1 MREFPIRSAVSC
13 LLALLLSVAS
23 ASQAARPPAGQLPA
37 ERGSAD
43 SVAGRLLVATPEL
56 EDPNFRHTVVY
67 MVQHDDSGAMG
78 LVLNRVLGKGPVA
91 ELLEGLGIEGE
102 ADPSRQI
109 EIHYGGPVEA
119 GRGFVLH
126 SPDYHGQDTVV
137 LSDVAA
143 LTSSLDV
150 LSAIAAGKGPKRSL
164 FVLGYAGWA
173 PGQLEAEIA
182 AGAWEIVD
190 ADEGLLFDERADSK
204 WQRALDRRGVD
215 L

>member
-1 MREFPIRSAVSC
+1 MRELPIRSAASGM
-13 LLALLLSVAS
+13 LALAQVVAT
-23 ASQAARPPAGQLPA
+23 ASEAARPPADQLPA

-67 MVQHDDSGAMG
+67 MVQHDNSGAMG

-91 ELLEGLGIEGE
+91 ELLHGLGIDSE
-102 ADPSRQI
+102 ADPSREI
-109 EIHYGGPVEA
+109 EVHYGGPVEA

-126 SPDYHGQDTVV
+126 SPDYSGEDTVV
-137 LSDVAA
+137 LSDLAA

-190 ADEGLLFDERADSK
+190 ADEGLLFDDRVDSK

>member
-1 MREFPIRSAVSC
+1 MRESALRSATSGA
-13 LLALLLSVAS
+13 LALVLLTLTA
-23 ASQAARPPAGQLPA
+23 AEAARSPGDLLP
-37 ERGSAD
+37 GDQMDHD

-56 EDPNFRHTVVY
+56 EDPNFYHTIVY
-67 MVQHDDSGAMG
+67 MVKHDGGGAMG

-91 ELLEGLGIEGE
+91 ELLEGLGDDGKVDPAAEIEV
-102 ADPSRQI
+102 
-109 EIHYGGPVEA
+109 HFGGPVES

-126 SPDYHGQDTVV
+126 SPDYDGEDTVV
-137 LSDVAA
+137 LSDLVA

-150 LSAIAAGKGPKRSL
+150 LRAIAAGKGPKRSL
-164 FVLGYAGWA
+164 LALGYAGWA

-182 AGAWEIVD
+182 AGAWEVVEP
-190 ADEGLLFDERADSK
+190 DEGLLFDDKVDSK